1 MHGLIR
7 RRRYC
12 DTLSATVQTGLY
24 GYNCADATV
33 QTKPL
38 ENNRAAAEPPT
49 AQCRMPTIR
58 HIAGGSSNSRLDAM
72 QTGGIADDMRL
83 DMRSLPFEEAFV
95 AVRQSFT
102 LEFGDD
108 IRAYGIDHSADF
120 IGGFTELC

>member
-24 GYNCADATV
+24 GCNCADETAG
-33 QTKPL
+33 KH
-38 ENNRAAAEPPT
+38 RAAAEPPT

-120 IGGFTELC
+120 IGGFTW